1 MKQELKSVYPLILTV
16 VVISTGVVVLLSLVI
31 ESYVLESLRALFVEW
46 TVIVIA
52 FALLLGVFNV
62 VRVHARR
69 IQAGKGALYSVVL
82 VVAFLVVF
90 IPGILSPERVPAGLR
105 QWVGPTGGVV
115 DFAYR
120 YVQRPLQATMF
131 ALMGFFVFTAA
142 WRVFRIRSATSLVMF
157 VAALV
162 VLLGSIRL
170 GTAGGWMVPAEASDW
185 VLNVPVKAGA
195 RGLMLGIA
203 LATVVSGLRLLLGI
217 DRSYH
222 E

>member
-1 MKQELKSVYPLILTV
+1 LKQDLKSLYPLILTV

-31 ESYVLESLRALFVEW
+31 ESHVLDSLRALFVEW

-52 FALLLGVFNV
+52 FALLIGVFNV

-82 VVAFLVVF
+82 VVAFLIVF
-90 IPGILSPERVPAGLR
+90 IPGILSPERVPAGL
-105 QWVGPTGGVV
+105 QPWVGPTGGIV

-120 YVQRPLQATMF
+120 YVQRPLQATLF
-131 ALMGFFVFTAA
+131 SLMGFFVFTAA
-142 WRVFRIRSATSLVMF
+142 WRVFRVRSAASFVMCI
-157 VAALV
+157 AALV

-170 GTAGGWMVPAEASDW
+170 GIGGGWAVPAEASSW

-195 RGLMLGIA
+195 RGLLLGIA
-203 LATVVSGLRLLLGI
+203 LGTVVTGLRLLLGI

>member
-1 MKQELKSVYPLILTV
+1 MKSLYPLILTV
-16 VVISTGVVVLLSLVI
+16 IAISTGVVVLLSLVI
-31 ESYVLESLRALFVEW
+31 ESQVLDSLRAIFVEW
-46 TVIVIA
+46 TVIIIA

-69 IQAGKGALYSVVL
+69 IQAGKGAPYSIVL
-82 VVAFLVVF
+82 IAAFLIVF

-105 QWVGPTGGVV
+105 PWVGPMGGVV

-120 YVQRPLQATMF
+120 YVQRPLQSTMF

-142 WRVFRIRSATSLVMF
+142 WRVFRIRSTASFVMF
-157 VAALV
+157 AAALV

-170 GTAGGWMVPAEASDW
+170 SIAGGWVVPVEASAW
-185 VLNVPVKAGA
+185 VLSVPVKAGV
-195 RGLMLGIA
+195 RGLLLGIA
-203 LATVVSGLRLLLGI
+203 LATVVAGLRLLLGI
-217 DRSYH
+217 DRSYN